1 MDARTMQR
9 CARIATVAALA
20 LAGGCAATGDDG
32 NGCGDACGEGRDGDG
47 RDGAGDAD
55 ADGPGDDAGGA
66 DDATVGDADAAE
78 ADGASCVPTETIE
91 VTCNRLDDD
100 CDGIIDDVDLGGD
113 GICDCLGVL
122 LLGDPGPLSSG
133 TFVAW
138 LESRGT
144 TAQRRLD
151 SSGPPLAAADLTGI
165 DVVILDRLS
174 RDYDA
179 TEVAALQAFVR
190 AGGGLISMTGYSWHG
205 PDATRPNLVLLGLGA
220 PYEVSVHLDGAVT
233 EWLATHPIADGI
245 DVMTFQG
252 GYAVTPL
259 AGFSTT
265 TVATRDGYAVGVAV
279 ESGDGRV
286 FVWGD
291 EWIEYDTEWAAMPTV
306 ARLWANLFGWLV
318 PRRCTVPI
326 L

>member
-1 MDARTMQR
+1 VDAFGLQR
-9 CARIATVAALA
+9 CARIAIAMALA
-20 LAGGCAATGDDG
+20 LLGACAATGDDDHV
-32 NGCGDACGEGRDGDG
+32 CGDACAEGHDGDARDGTGEG
-47 RDGAGDAD
+47 AAD
-55 ADGPGDDAGGA
+55 ADDAGGA
-66 DDATVGDADAAE
+66 DADEAAAGDADAAD
-78 ADGASCVPTETIE
+78 ADGSSCVPTETIE
-91 VTCNRLDDD
+91 VTCNRIDDD

-122 LLGDPGPLSSG
+122 LLGDAGPLAAS

-151 SSGPPLAAADLTGI
+151 SSGPPLAATDLAGI

-179 TEVAALQAFVR
+179 SEVAALQAFVR

-205 PDATRPNLVLLGLGA
+205 PDATRPNLIVAGLGA
-220 PYEVSVHLDGAVT
+220 QYEVSVHLEGPVT
-233 EWLATHPIADGI
+233 EWLTTHPIASGI
-245 DVMTFQG
+245 DIMTFQG

-265 TVATRDGYAVGVAV
+265 TVATTGGYAVGVAI

-291 EWIEYDTEWAAMPTV
+291 EWIEYDSEWASMPTV